1 MNKQRI
7 FNISILTLT
16 CALILILTLT
26 LCVTFTR
33 ALADEPPEM
42 NYMELMLQSVVDGN
56 ADIGQWAEQ
65 MRNDK
70 IDALGLDYQKV
81 SWNEL
86 NLLSQLIYW
95 EAGSD
100 GISQEWR
107 RDVAA
112 VALNRVDSPEFPNT
126 LYEVVYQR
134 GQYACASRIGYGSP
148 TREHAEAALMALEGQ
163 DDLPPDVVFQA
174 NFSQGSGTFR
184 TYYLYPYGTTYLS
197 YSSCRWLYE

>member
-1 MNKQRI
+1 MRTKLL
-7 FNISILTLT
+7 NISILTGSLV
-16 CALILILTLT
+16 LILALV
-26 LCVTFTR
+26 LCLAVTFTR

-56 ADIGQWAEQ
+56 ADLGQWAEQ

-81 SWNEL
+81 SWDEL

-126 LYEVVYQR
+126 LSEVVYQR

-148 TREHAEAALMALEGQ
+148 TREHAEAALMALEGL
-163 DDLPPDVVFQA
+163 DDLPPSVVFQS

-184 TYYLYPYGTTYLS
+184 TYYLYPYGTTYLC
-197 YSSCRWLYE
+197 YSSYLGLY